1 MIDQKLY
8 SILGTLEGEVGIY
21 FEDIQTG
28 EKILINPDSV
38 FSAASTVKIPLVS
51 LLFQEVSEGKIN
63 LNDIIELSEENRVGG
78 TGIIKNLDKRY
89 KPTVL
94 DLATLAIIVSDNA
107 ATNQL
112 VDLVGGLE
120 GITKYCDSIGLTNTK
135 FQRKMMDIKAK
146 ASGKDNLTTARDMG
160 NILAKLA
167 RNEIV
172 SANASRQIVDIM
184 KSQQLRSKLPAY
196 IPAIDTSDP
205 ADHHT
210 KITHGTVMV
219 ANKTG
224 DLDRVQHDVGI
235 FILPGNNYYIL
246 TMFTSNLSAD
256 SEGIRAIGEVSKA
269 IYEEMAAKYQYKKEN

>member
-1 MIDQKLY
+1 MLEQKLY

-21 FEDIQTG
+21 FEDIQTR
-28 EKILINPDSV
+28 EKISINPDRV

-51 LLFQEVSEGKIN
+51 LLFQKANGGKIN

-120 GITKYCDSIGLTNTK
+120 EITRYCESIGLTSTK
-135 FQRKMMDIKAK
+135 FRRKMMDIKAK

-160 NILAKLA
+160 NILAKLV

-172 SANASRQIVDIM
+172 SDNASKQIIDIM

-205 ADHHT
+205 ADHHM
-210 KITHGTVMV
+210 KITPGTVMV

-224 DLDRVQHDVGI
+224 DLDRVQHDIGI
-235 FILPGNNYYIL
+235 FILPNNKYYVL
-246 TMFTSNLSAD
+246 AMFTRNLSAD

-269 IYEEMAAKYQYKKEN
+269 VYEEMAARYQ

>member
-1 MIDQKLY
+1 MLEQKLY
-8 SILGTLEGEVGIY
+8 SILDTLEGKVGIY

-28 EKILINPDSV
+28 EKISINPDRV
-38 FSAASTVKIPLVS
+38 FSAASTVKVPLVS
-51 LLFQEVSEGKIN
+51 FLFQKVSEGKIS
-63 LNDIIELSEENRVGG
+63 LNDVIDLSEENRVGG

-120 GITKYCDSIGLTNTK
+120 NITKYCEFIGLTNTK
-135 FQRKMMDIKAK
+135 FQRKMMDMKAK
-146 ASGKDNLTTARDMG
+146 AAGKDNLTTARDMG
-160 NILAKLA
+160 NILAKLV
-167 RNEIV
+167 RKQIV
-172 SANASRQIVDIM
+172 SENASKQIIDIM

-205 ADHHT
+205 ADHYT
-210 KITHGTVMV
+210 EITSGTVMV

-224 DLDRVQHDVGI
+224 DLDRVQHDIGI
-235 FILPGNNYYIL
+235 FILPGNNYYVL
-246 TMFTSNLSAD
+246 TMFTSDLSAD
-256 SEGIRAIGEVSKA
+256 SEGIRAIAEVSKVV
-269 IYEEMAAKYQYKKEN
+269 YEEMAAKYQ

>member
-1 MIDQKLY
+1 MLEQKLY
-8 SILGTLEGEVGIY
+8 SILDTLEGKVGIY

-28 EKILINPDSV
+28 EKISINPDRV
-38 FSAASTVKIPLVS
+38 FSAASTVKVPLVS
-51 LLFQEVSEGKIN
+51 FLFQKVSEGKIS
-63 LNDIIELSEENRVGG
+63 LNDIIDLSEENRVGG

-120 GITKYCDSIGLTNTK
+120 DITKYCESIGLTSTK
-135 FQRKMMDIKAK
+135 FQRKMMDMKAK
-146 ASGKDNLTTARDMG
+146 AAGKDNFTTARDMG
-160 NILAKLA
+160 NILVKLA
-167 RNEIV
+167 RKQIV
-172 SANASRQIVDIM
+172 SENASKQIIDIM

-205 ADHHT
+205 ADHHM
-210 KITHGTVMV
+210 KIDTGTVMV

-235 FILPGNNYYIL
+235 FILPGNNYYVL
-246 TMFTSNLSAD
+246 TMFTSDLLAD
-256 SEGIRAIGEVSKA
+256 SEGIRAIAEVSKVV
-269 IYEEMAAKYQYKKEN
+269 YEEMAAKYQ

>member
-1 MIDQKLY
+1 MLEQELY
-8 SILGTLEGEVGIY
+8 SILGKLEGEVGIY

-28 EKILINPDSV
+28 ENISINPDRV
-38 FSAASTVKIPLVS
+38 FSAASTVKIPLVA
-51 LLFQEVSEGKIN
+51 LLLQKVSEGEIG
-63 LNDIIELSEENRVGG
+63 LNDSIELSVENRVGG

-89 KPTVL
+89 RPTVL

-120 GITKYCDSIGLTNTK
+120 EITKYCEHIGLINTK

-146 ASGKDNLTTARDMG
+146 AAGRDNLTTARDMG
-160 NILAKLA
+160 NILAKLV

-172 SANASRQIVDIM
+172 SANASKQIIDIM

-205 ADHHT
+205 ADHHM
-210 KITHGTVMV
+210 KIELGTVMV

-224 DLDRVQHDVGI
+224 DLDRVQHDIGI
-235 FILPGNNYYIL
+235 FILPGNNYYVL
-246 TMFTSNLSAD
+246 AMFTSNLSSD
-256 SEGIRAIGEVSKA
+256 SQGIRAIGEVSKV
-269 IYEEMAAKYQYKKEN
+269 IYEEMAAKYQ

>member
-1 MIDQKLY
+1 MLEQELY

-28 EKILINPDSV
+28 EKISINPDRV

-51 LLFQEVSEGKIN
+51 LLFQKVNEGKIA
-63 LNDIIELSEENRVGG
+63 LSNAVEINEENRVGG

-120 GITKYCDSIGLTNTK
+120 EITGYCKSIGLTSTK

-160 NILAKLA
+160 NILAKLV

-172 SANASRQIVDIM
+172 SDNASKQIIDIM

-210 KITHGTVMV
+210 EIEPGTVMV

-224 DLDRVQHDVGI
+224 DLDRVQHDIGI
-235 FILPGNNYYIL
+235 FILPGNNYYVL
-246 TMFTSNLSAD
+246 AMFTSNLSSD

-269 IYEEMAAKYQYKKEN
+269 VYEEMAAKYQ

>member
-1 MIDQKLY
+1 MLEQKLY
-8 SILGTLEGEVGIY
+8 SILGTLEGKVGIY

-28 EKILINPDSV
+28 EKISINADRV

-51 LLFQEVSEGKIN
+51 FLFQKVSEGKIS
-63 LNDIIELSEENRVGG
+63 LNDSVELSEKNRVGG

-120 GITKYCDSIGLTNTK
+120 EITKYCESIGLTNTK

-146 ASGKDNLTTARDMG
+146 AAGRDNLTTARDMG
-160 NILAKLA
+160 NILGKLA

-172 SANASRQIVDIM
+172 SLNASKQIIDIM

-205 ADHHT
+205 ADHH
-210 KITHGTVMV
+210 IEIAPGTVMV

-224 DLDRVQHDVGI
+224 DLDRVQHDIGI
-235 FILPGNNYYIL
+235 FILPGNNYYVL
-246 TMFTSNLSAD
+246 TMFTSNLSKD

-269 IYEEMAAKYQYKKEN
+269 VYEEMAAKYQ

>member
-1 MIDQKLY
+1 MLQQKLY
-8 SILGTLEGEVGIY
+8 SILGALEGEVGIY

-28 EKILINPDSV
+28 ENISINPDRV

-51 LLFQEVSEGKIN
+51 LLFQKANEGKIN

-78 TGIIKNLDKRY
+78 TGILKNLDKRY

-94 DLATLAIIVSDNA
+94 DLATLTIIVSDNA

-120 GITKYCDSIGLTNTK
+120 EITRYCESIGLTNTK

-146 ASGKDNLTTARDMG
+146 AAGKDNLTTARDMG
-160 NILAKLA
+160 NILVKLV

-172 SANASRQIVDIM
+172 SANASKQIIDIM

-205 ADHHT
+205 ADHHM
-210 KITHGTVMV
+210 KITPGTVMV

-224 DLDRVQHDVGI
+224 DLDRVQHDIGI
-235 FILPGNNYYIL
+235 FILPGNNYYVL
-246 TMFTSNLSAD
+246 AMFTSNLSTD

-269 IYEEMAAKYQYKKEN
+269 VYEEMAAKYQ

>member
-1 MIDQKLY
+1 MLEQKLY

-28 EKILINPDSV
+28 ENISINPDRV

-51 LLFQEVSEGKIN
+51 LLFQKANEGKIN

-78 TGIIKNLDKRY
+78 TGILKNLDKRY

-94 DLATLAIIVSDNA
+94 DLATLTIIVSDNA

-120 GITKYCDSIGLTNTK
+120 EITRYCESIGLTNTK

-146 ASGKDNLTTARDMG
+146 AAGKDNLTTARDMG
-160 NILAKLA
+160 NILVKLV

-172 SANASRQIVDIM
+172 SANASKQIIDIM

-205 ADHHT
+205 ADHHM
-210 KITHGTVMV
+210 KITPGTVMV

-224 DLDRVQHDVGI
+224 DLDRVQHDIGI
-235 FILPGNNYYIL
+235 FILPGNNYYVL
-246 TMFTSNLSAD
+246 AMFTSNLSTD

-269 IYEEMAAKYQYKKEN
+269 VYEEMAAKYQ

>member
-1 MIDQKLY
+1 MLEQELY
-8 SILGTLEGEVGIY
+8 SILGKLEGEVGIY

-28 EKILINPDSV
+28 ENISINPDRV
-38 FSAASTVKIPLVS
+38 FSAASTVKIPLVA
-51 LLFQEVSEGKIN
+51 LLFQKVSEGEIG
-63 LNDIIELSEENRVGG
+63 LNDSIELSVENRVGG

-89 KPTVL
+89 RPTVL

-120 GITKYCDSIGLTNTK
+120 EITKHCESIGLTSTK

-146 ASGKDNLTTARDMG
+146 AAGRDNLTTARDMG
-160 NILAKLA
+160 NILVKLV
-167 RNEIV
+167 RNQIV
-172 SANASRQIVDIM
+172 SANASKQIIDIM

-205 ADHHT
+205 ADHHM
-210 KITHGTVMV
+210 KIELGTVMV

-224 DLDRVQHDVGI
+224 DLDRVQHDIGI
-235 FILPGNNYYIL
+235 FILPGNNYYVL
-246 TMFTSNLSAD
+246 AMFTSNLSSD
-256 SEGIRAIGEVSKA
+256 SQGIRAIGEVSKV
-269 IYEEMAAKYQYKKEN
+269 IYEEMAAKYQ

>member
-1 MIDQKLY
+1 MLEQKLY
-8 SILGTLEGEVGIY
+8 SILDTLEGKVGIY

-28 EKILINPDSV
+28 EKISINSDRV
-38 FSAASTVKIPLVS
+38 FSAASTVKVPLVS
-51 LLFQEVSEGKIN
+51 FLFQKVSEGKIS
-63 LNDIIELSEENRVGG
+63 LNDIIDLSEENRVGG

-120 GITKYCDSIGLTNTK
+120 EITRYCESIGLTNTK
-135 FQRKMMDIKAK
+135 FQRKMMDMKAK

-167 RNEIV
+167 RKQIV
-172 SANASRQIVDIM
+172 SENASKQIIDIM

-210 KITHGTVMV
+210 EITSGAVMV

-235 FILPGNNYYIL
+235 FILPGNNYYVL
-246 TMFTSNLSAD
+246 TMFTSDLSAD
-256 SEGIRAIGEVSKA
+256 SEGIRAIAKVSKVV
-269 IYEEMAAKYQYKKEN
+269 YEEMAAKYQ

>member
-1 MIDQKLY
+1 MLEQKLY

-28 EKILINPDSV
+28 EKISINPDRV

-51 LLFQEVSEGKIN
+51 LLFQKVSKGKIA
-63 LNDIIELSEENRVGG
+63 LNDIVELSEENRVGG

-89 KPTVL
+89 RPTVL
-94 DLATLAIIVSDNA
+94 DLATLSIIVSDNA

-120 GITKYCDSIGLTNTK
+120 EITKYCEHIGLINTK

-146 ASGKDNLTTARDMG
+146 AAGMDNFTTARDMG
-160 NILAKLA
+160 NILAKLVK
-167 RNEIV
+167 NEIV
-172 SANASRQIVDIM
+172 SVDVSKQIIDIM
-184 KSQQLRSKLPAY
+184 KSQQFRSKLPAY

-205 ADHHT
+205 ADHHM
-210 KITHGTVMV
+210 KITPGTVMV

-224 DLDRVQHDVGI
+224 DLDRIQHDIGI
-235 FILPGNNYYIL
+235 FILPNNKYYVL
-246 TMFTSNLSAD
+246 AMFTSNLSAD

-269 IYEEMAAKYQYKKEN
+269 AYEEMALKYE

>member
-1 MIDQKLY
+1 MLEQKLY
-8 SILGTLEGEVGIY
+8 SILGRLEGEVGIY

-28 EKILINPDSV
+28 ENISINPDRV

-51 LLFQEVSEGKIN
+51 LLFQKVNEDKIA
-63 LNDIIELSEENRVGG
+63 LSDTIELSEENRVGG
-78 TGIIKNLDKRY
+78 TGILKNLDKRY

-120 GITKYCDSIGLTNTK
+120 EITKYCESIGLTSTK

-146 ASGKDNLTTARDMG
+146 AAGKDNLTTARDMG
-160 NILAKLA
+160 NILVKLV

-172 SANASRQIVDIM
+172 SDNASKQIIDIM

-196 IPAIDTSDP
+196 IPAIDTSNP
-205 ADHHT
+205 ADHYME
-210 KITHGTVMV
+210 IEPGTVMV

-224 DLDRVQHDVGI
+224 DLDRVQHDIGI
-235 FILPGNNYYIL
+235 FILPGNNYYVL
-246 TMFTSNLSAD
+246 AMFTSNLSAD

-269 IYEEMAAKYQYKKEN
+269 VYEEMAAKYE

>member
-1 MIDQKLY
+1 MLEQKLY
-8 SILGTLEGEVGIY
+8 SILGALEGEVGIY

-28 EKILINPDSV
+28 ENISINPDRV

-51 LLFQEVSEGKIN
+51 LLFQKANEGKIN

-78 TGIIKNLDKRY
+78 TGIIKNLDKKY

-120 GITKYCDSIGLTNTK
+120 EITRYCESIGLTNTK

-146 ASGKDNLTTARDMG
+146 AAGKDNLTTARDMG
-160 NILAKLA
+160 NILVKLV

-172 SANASRQIVDIM
+172 SANASKQIIDIM

-205 ADHHT
+205 ADHHM
-210 KITHGTVMV
+210 KITPGTVMV

-224 DLDRVQHDVGI
+224 DLDRVQHDIGI
-235 FILPGNNYYIL
+235 FILPGNNYYVL
-246 TMFTSNLSAD
+246 AMFTSNLSTD
-256 SEGIRAIGEVSKA
+256 SEGIRAIGQVSKVV
-269 IYEEMAAKYQYKKEN
+269 YEEMAAKYQ